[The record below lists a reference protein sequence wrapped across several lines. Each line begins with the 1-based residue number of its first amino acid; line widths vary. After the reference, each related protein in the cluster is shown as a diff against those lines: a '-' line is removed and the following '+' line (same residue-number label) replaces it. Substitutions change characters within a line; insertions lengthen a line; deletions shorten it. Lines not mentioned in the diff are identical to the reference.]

1 MDWKLV
7 DCGTYLWFV
16 KPSKKYFH
24 CIYHLD
30 GEYKKLRLKG
40 VRSMP
45 MGKKMKY
52 AYLES
57 WNLDTAKC
65 IIDKKTYKFHY
76 RLWKSLRKTKLMK
89 EILQQ
94 LKAYHAGR

>member
-1 MDWKLV
+1 MWKLI

-24 CIYHLD
+24 CVYHRD
-30 GEYKKLRLKG
+30 GEYKKIKLNAIRKG
-40 VRSMP
+40 LYLSNE
-45 MGKKMKY
+45 KMKY
-52 AYLES
+52 AYLKN

-65 IIDKKTYKFHY
+65 IINKKTYKFHNKV
-76 RLWKSLRKTKLMK
+76 WKGIRKTKLMK

-94 LKAYHAGR
+94 LKGVK